1 MNLQFT
7 QEEQE
12 FQKTIRAWMRENI
25 PEEISRIS
33 ALGEMPEKSQQ
44 QQWEKRLGKQG
55 WLAVTWPE
63 QYGGPGWT
71 ATQRYL
77 FDLERAMAG
86 APPVSPFGVAM
97 VGPVIYTFGSAEQKE
112 RWLPGIA
119 SGETLWCQGYSEPN
133 GRT

>member
-44 QQWEKRLGKQG
+44 QQWEKRLEIG
-55 WLAVTWPE
+55 
-63 QYGGPGWT
+63 
-71 ATQRYL
+71 
-77 FDLERAMAG
+77 RAH
-86 APPVSPFGVAM
+86 V
-97 VGPVIYTFGSAEQKE
+97 
-112 RWLPGIA
+112 
-119 SGETLWCQGYSEPN
+119 
-133 GRT
+133 